1 MKLGIIGSGVVG
13 GANKTGFEQL
23 GHNVI
28 VHDTKFDTS
37 IDIVSNTECTFICVP
52 TPSKPNG
59 DCNTDIVESVIQE
72 LDSIDYKGIIAI
84 RSSTVPGFTQS
95 MIDTYTNRQICFVP
109 EFVRERCA
117 EHDFI
122 NKHEMLAVGT
132 NDNYVYETVVKAHG
146 HYPKHTVQLNPSEA
160 EILKYY
166 LNLYAAT
173 RVTFANVFYEI
184 CQKLDSDYTRVKDAY
199 ILTGRAGDM
208 YLDVSKELRGY
219 GGRCLP
225 KDTRAIINLI
235 EKLELDLDFF
245 TTINSDNNKFKTTVF
260 NGMRDEGETDA
271 TT

>member
-1 MKLGIIGSGVVG
+1 MKLGIIGLGVVG
-13 GANKTGFEQL
+13 SANKTGFEQL
-23 GHNVI
+23 GHTVC
-28 VHDTKFDTS
+28 VHDIRMDTTIQDVLDS
-37 IDIVSNTECTFICVP
+37 ECVFVCVP

-59 DCNTDIVESVIQE
+59 DCNTDIVESVIAD
-72 LDSIDYKGIIAI
+72 LDAHDYKGIIAI

-95 MIDTYTNRQICFVP
+95 MLDKYTQRQICFVP

-117 EHDFI
+117 VHDFI
-122 NKHEMLAVGT
+122 NEHEMLAVGT
-132 NDNYVYETVVKAHG
+132 KDNYVYDTVVKAHG
-146 HYPKHTVQLNPSEA
+146 HYPRHTVQLSPSEA

-208 YLDVSKELRGY
+208 YLDVSNELRGY
-219 GGRCLP
+219 GGMCLP

-235 EKLELDLDFF
+235 DKLQLDLDFF
-245 TTINSDNNKFKTTVF
+245 KTVDSDNKKFKTTVF
-260 NGMRDEGETDA
+260 NGMRGEGTTDE
-271 TT
+271 

>member
-1 MKLGIIGSGVVG
+1 MKLGIIGLGVVG
-13 GANKTGFEQL
+13 KANKVGFEQL
-23 GHNVI
+23 GHNVF

-37 IDIVSNTECTFICVP
+37 INIVKDTECTFICVP

-59 DCNTDIVESVIQE
+59 DCNTDIVKSVIRE
-72 LDSIDYKGIIAI
+72 LDSIDYNGIIAI

-95 MIDTYTNRQICFVP
+95 MLDTYTNRQICFVP
-109 EFVRERCA
+109 EFIRERCA

-122 NKHEMLAVGT
+122 NEHEMLAVGT
-132 NDNYVYETVVKAHG
+132 KDNYVYETVVKAHG
-146 HYPKHTVQLNPSEA
+146 HYPVHTVQLNPNEA

-208 YLDVSKELRGY
+208 YLDVSSELRGY
-219 GGRCLP
+219 GGMCLP

-245 TTINSDNNKFKTTVF
+245 TTLNSDNNKFKTTVF
-260 NGMRDEGETDA
+260 NGMRHEGETHGIA
-271 TT
+271 